1 MQRQTLER
9 DFFRTLNHVVEPAVR
24 RGLFSPRYAPGSV
37 IVLETVGFKTR
48 TTRRTPLLATRLG
61 RYVFI
66 STARGER
73 SFWVKNLQ
81 KEPRIRYFQGG
92 RVRDAEAFVMM
103 PGKHYQRPRSLPLPI
118 TKITDQLAS
127 LTERGWAFAVLKTD
141 TRGQDS

>member
-1 MQRQTLER
+1 MTLKRQTLER
-9 DFFRTLNHVVEPAVR
+9 DFFRTLNRVVEPAVR
-24 RGLFSPRYAPGSV
+24 RGLFSTRYAPGSL

-81 KEPRIRYFQGG
+81 KQPRTSYYLGG
-92 RVRDAEAFVMM
+92 KVRGAKAFVIM
-103 PGKHYQRPRSLPLPI
+103 PGKRYQRPGSLPAPI
-118 TKITDQLAS
+118 GRITDRLAS
-127 LTERGWAFAVLKTD
+127 LTENGWAFAVLKTD
-141 TRGQDS
+141 ARI